1 MQLLVA
7 DRLNTSLE
15 FIKSMT
21 LEEFNTWIAYLSLEN
36 KRIKENG

>member
-1 MQLLVA
+1 LVA

-15 FIKSMT
+15 FIKAMT